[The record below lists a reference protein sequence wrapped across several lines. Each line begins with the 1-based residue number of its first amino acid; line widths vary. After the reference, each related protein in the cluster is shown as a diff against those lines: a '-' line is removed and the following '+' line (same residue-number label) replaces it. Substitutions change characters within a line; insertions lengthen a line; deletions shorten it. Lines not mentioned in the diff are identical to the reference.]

1 VVKKWLVA
9 IVDDELDIVN
19 LFRDALSRINELSI
33 FTFTDPLSAFEHIRM
48 NKSKYAVV
56 ISDLRMPGVNGMDLL
71 YKIKKE
77 SPIVRTL
84 LMTAFEV
91 NDKVFDEYIK
101 NKIIDG
107 FLQKPLKLSDLE
119 SEVHN
124 QINIYKKS
132 ISNKNDISN
141 EHQPVNAT

>member
-1 VVKKWLVA
+1 MVKKWLVA

-19 LFRDALSRINELSI
+19 LFRDALIRIKGLSI
-33 FTFTDPLSAFEHIRM
+33 FTFTDPLTAFEHIRM

-56 ISDLRMPGVNGMDLL
+56 ISDLRMPGINGMDLI

-77 SPIVRTL
+77 NPLIRTL

-91 NDKVFDEYIK
+91 DDKVFEDYTK

-107 FLQKPLKLSDLE
+107 FLQKPLKLSALE
-119 SEVHN
+119 SEVRK
-124 QINIYKKS
+124 QIDIYEES
-132 ISNKNDISN
+132 NSNKR
-141 EHQPVNAT
+141 

>member
-1 VVKKWLVA
+1 MVKKWLVA

-19 LFRDALSRINELSI
+19 LFRDALNKIRGLSI
-33 FTFTDPLSAFEHIRM
+33 FTFTDPLTAFEHIRM

-56 ISDLRMPGVNGMDLL
+56 ISDLRMPGINGMDLI

-77 SPIVRTL
+77 NPLIRTL

-91 NDKVFDEYIK
+91 DDKVFEDYTK

-107 FLQKPLKLSDLE
+107 FLQKPLKLSALE
-119 SEVHN
+119 SEVHK
-124 QINIYKKS
+124 QIDIYEES
-132 ISNKNDISN
+132 NSNKR
-141 EHQPVNAT
+141 

>member
-1 VVKKWLVA
+1 MVKKWLVA

-19 LFRDALSRINELSI
+19 LFRDALNKIRGLSI
-33 FTFTDPLSAFEHIRM
+33 FTFTEPLTAIEHIRM

-56 ISDLRMPGVNGMDLL
+56 ISDLRMPGINGMDLI

-77 SPIVRTL
+77 NPLIRTL

-91 NDKVFDEYIK
+91 DDKVFEDYTK

-107 FLQKPLKLSDLE
+107 FLQKPLKLSALE
-119 SEVHN
+119 SEVRK
-124 QINIYKKS
+124 QIDIYEES
-132 ISNKNDISN
+132 NSNKR
-141 EHQPVNAT
+141 

>member
-1 VVKKWLVA
+1 MVKKWLVA

-19 LFRDALSRINELSI
+19 LSRDALNKIRGLSI
-33 FTFTDPLSAFEHIRM
+33 FTFTDPLTAFEHIRM

-56 ISDLRMPGVNGMDLL
+56 ISDLRMPGINGMDLI

-77 SPIVRTL
+77 NPLIRTL

-91 NDKVFDEYIK
+91 DDKVFEDYTK

-107 FLQKPLKLSDLE
+107 FLQKPLKLSALE
-119 SEVHN
+119 SEVRK
-124 QINIYKKS
+124 QIDIYEE
-132 ISNKNDISN
+132 SNSHKR
-141 EHQPVNAT
+141 

>member
-1 VVKKWLVA
+1 
-9 IVDDELDIVN
+9 
-19 LFRDALSRINELSI
+19 
-33 FTFTDPLSAFEHIRM
+33 
-48 NKSKYAVV
+48 
-56 ISDLRMPGVNGMDLL
+56 MDLL

-91 NDKVFDEYIK
+91 NDKVFDEYVK

-132 ISNKNDISN
+132 ISNKNDIST
-141 EHQPVNAT
+141 EHQPVNDT

>member
-1 VVKKWLVA
+1 MVKKWLVA

-19 LFRDALSRINELSI
+19 LFRDALNKIRGLSI
-33 FTFTDPLSAFEHIRM
+33 FTFTDPLTAFEHIRM

-56 ISDLRMPGVNGMDLL
+56 ISDLRMPGINGMDLI

-77 SPIVRTL
+77 NPLIRTL

-91 NDKVFDEYIK
+91 DDKVFEDYTK

-107 FLQKPLKLSDLE
+107 FLQKPLKLRALE
-119 SEVHN
+119 SEVRK
-124 QINIYKKS
+124 QIDIYEES
-132 ISNKNDISN
+132 NSNKR
-141 EHQPVNAT
+141 

>member
-1 VVKKWLVA
+1 MVKKLLVA

-19 LFRDALSRINELSI
+19 LFRDALNKIRGLSI
-33 FTFTDPLSAFEHIRM
+33 FTFTDPLTAFEHIRM

-56 ISDLRMPGVNGMDLL
+56 ISDLRMPGINGMDLI

-77 SPIVRTL
+77 NPLIRTL

-91 NDKVFDEYIK
+91 DDKVFEDYTK

-107 FLQKPLKLSDLE
+107 FLQKPLKLSALE
-119 SEVHN
+119 SEVRK
-124 QINIYKKS
+124 QIDIYEES
-132 ISNKNDISN
+132 NSNKR
-141 EHQPVNAT
+141 

>member
-9 IVDDELDIVN
+9 IVDDEIDIVN
-19 LFRDALSRINELSI
+19 LFRDALSRIKGLSI
-33 FTFTDPLSAFEHIRM
+33 FTFTDPLTAFEHIRM

-56 ISDLRMPGVNGMDLL
+56 ITDLRMPGLNGMELV

-77 SPIVRTL
+77 NPLVRTL

-91 NDKVFDEYIK
+91 NDKVFEEYVEK
-101 NKIIDG
+101 KIING

-119 SEVHN
+119 SEVHK
-124 QINIYKKS
+124 QIDIYEKS
-132 ISNKNDISN
+132 NSNKK
-141 EHQPVNAT
+141 

>member
-9 IVDDELDIVN
+9 IVDDEIDIVN
-19 LFRDALSRINELSI
+19 LFRDALSRIKGLSI
-33 FTFTDPLSAFEHIRM
+33 FTFTDPLTAFEHIRM

-56 ISDLRMPGVNGMDLL
+56 ITDLRMPGLNGMDLV

-77 SPIVRTL
+77 NPLVRTL

-91 NDKVFDEYIK
+91 NDKVFEEYVK
-101 NKIIDG
+101 KKIING

-119 SEVHN
+119 SEVHK
-124 QINIYKKS
+124 QIDIYEKS
-132 ISNKNDISN
+132 NSNKK
-141 EHQPVNAT
+141 

>member
-1 VVKKWLVA
+1 MVKKWLVA

-19 LFRDALSRINELSI
+19 LFRDALNKIRGLSI
-33 FTFTDPLSAFEHIRM
+33 FTFTDPLTAFEHIRM

-56 ISDLRMPGVNGMDLL
+56 ISDLRMPGINGMDLI

-77 SPIVRTL
+77 NPLIRTL

-91 NDKVFDEYIK
+91 DDKIFEDYTK

-107 FLQKPLKLSDLE
+107 FLQKPLKLSALE
-119 SEVHN
+119 SEVRK
-124 QINIYKKS
+124 QIDIYEES
-132 ISNKNDISN
+132 NSNKR
-141 EHQPVNAT
+141 